1 VSDEKVCSTCLRVFS
16 ANTTRCPWD
25 GQRLGAKIA
34 RIMPSLNRPSTRAL
48 TVTLITSVL
57 TISLIFASTALLYAC
72 DSSASTDATQLT
84 TTEVSNTVETKAP
97 SLVELLKSY

>member
-1 VSDEKVCSTCLRVFS
+1 M
-16 ANTTRCPWD
+16 
-25 GQRLGAKIA
+25 A

-48 TVTLITSVL
+48 TITLITTFL

-72 DSSASTDATQLT
+72 DSSASTDTTQLT
-84 TTEVSNTVETKAP
+84 TTEASNTVETEAP